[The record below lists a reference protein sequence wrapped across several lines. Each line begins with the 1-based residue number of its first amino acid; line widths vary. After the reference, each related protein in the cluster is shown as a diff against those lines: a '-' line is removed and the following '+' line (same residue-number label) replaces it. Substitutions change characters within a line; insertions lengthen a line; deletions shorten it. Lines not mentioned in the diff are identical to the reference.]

1 MGVLDELFS
10 VFDCNYIIID
20 VGGNSM
26 VVVRFI

>member
-10 VFDCNYIIID
+10 VFDWNYIIID